1 MDKVGFHLEKQF
13 KATVRAHNKP
23 AIKANV
29 QLGSGA
35 LQRARR
41 LECKE
46 GSHASASLAS
56 HCLIF
61 NLLSSEL
68 IIFHYLNALKR
79 PAAVGSLG
87 ILRAFHDTYCA

>member
-1 MDKVGFHLEKQF
+1 MDKVGFHLERLF
-13 KATVRAHNKP
+13 KATGRAHNKL
-23 AIKANV
+23 AIKVNV

-41 LECKE
+41 LACR
-46 GSHASASLAS
+46 GDHTPGASLAS

-68 IIFHYLNALKR
+68 IMFHYMNAQ
-79 PAAVGSLG
+79 
-87 ILRAFHDTYCA
+87 